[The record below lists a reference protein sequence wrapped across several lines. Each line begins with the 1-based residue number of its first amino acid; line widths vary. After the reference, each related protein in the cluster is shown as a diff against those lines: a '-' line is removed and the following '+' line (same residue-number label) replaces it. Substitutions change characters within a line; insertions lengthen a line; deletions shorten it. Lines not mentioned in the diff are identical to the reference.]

1 MSRPGRVAALL
12 AAAVTVTAFCAA
24 DVLARGYPFG
34 PRTRAVN
41 DLGNQYVPFHAH
53 LWDLLHGRSDG
64 GLLVNWQSGYGSSFL
79 PDLGTYLGSP
89 FALLVGLF
97 PRDEIDLAVYVIT
110 GLATAAAAVAMACL
124 LPALRPGRWWAAG
137 LLGASYALCGW
148 SVADAAVN
156 PMWLDGLIALPLLCL
171 VGEWTLAGRHRL
183 LGVLVVA
190 LAWTANFYT
199 AYMATLGAGLVL
211 LLRLWLTR
219 PARGA
224 ALAAAGRAVLTV
236 ALGTGLAAPLVT
248 VVWFGTRHACPGQ
261 VRPFTPVPTEDLLAR
276 LLPAT
281 YGFGSPAGYVG
292 ITALLL
298 ALALPF
304 HRAVPGR
311 VRTGWTALVLGTA
324 LSAQWAPTHLLWH
337 AFATPQGSPYRQ
349 TFVLC
354 GLLVIAAWHA
364 LSYGPP
370 DRRALTAAAGL
381 LALITTLA
389 SRGELVRPPT
399 WPVLLLATTGAL
411 GGLVLLARADAGGRT
426 PPFDPG
432 GPPPPG
438 RAGAGRRTWSAGP
451 GRPALRGR
459 VGTGRRARL
468 AGLGGLTLPGRVGAA
483 RRARSVGLGG
493 LPRLGRA
500 GAGRR
505 AWSVGLGGPALL
517 GRAGAGRRAW
527 SSDLG
532 GMPLPSRAD
541 ARWRTRL
548 AGLGGLTLPGRVGAA
563 RRARS
568 AGLGGPAL
576 LGRGGAGHR
585 ARSAGLG
592 GLPLLGRAGAGR
604 RARPAD
610 LGGPTRA
617 GAGRH
622 TRLAGLAVVVL
633 LGAQLGETVATSAV
647 ATRHRLAHLDDYAP
661 WGQRQ
666 QRQAAVVAGADDWP
680 RRRTDPGREQTVAND
695 PLLVGG
701 QGAQYYSSLTSD
713 VLSRTLTAL
722 GGGWTSRG
730 RSVQSLDNAVT
741 DVLFSVGARVHSP
754 PDPHQRQ
761 LPGDGGPVTVTRQA
775 VPPLVTVRS
784 APDRTPFGPSPYRN
798 QELLLG
804 SRVYTLPSTAVLDD
818 TGEPARGRRVGSG
831 DALDR
836 PVITARCPAGSQ
848 VHLWA
853 PHFSGTARLAGAP
866 ATARFTFVHP
876 RSSAAMEPLG
886 RAPASGRLRVELTP
900 DRPGRIPVG
909 AVGCL
914 DTARLRAAAARLRA
928 TGATAVTVSDGT
940 LRAELPAGSRGVAVV
955 AAPRIAGW
963 RCATGDGPA
972 RPAGEYHGL
981 IAVPLPGTPTSTSL
995 TCTFRPPGLK
1005 LGTAVGTASLLT
1017 LALLTTITA
1026 TRRRRLG
1033 RHTAPPAPATP
1044 TEPPMPSAP
1053 ATPSVPTTTPSRP
1066 A

>member
-1 MSRPGRVAALL
+1 MSRPRHAAALL

-24 DVLARGYPFG
+24 DVLARSYPFG

-53 LWDLLHGRSDG
+53 LWDLLHGRGDG

-89 FALLVGLF
+89 FALLVALF
-97 PRDEIDLAVYVIT
+97 PRDGIDLAVYVIT
-110 GLATAAAAVAMACL
+110 GLKTAAAAVAMACL

-148 SVADAAVN
+148 SVADAAAN

-171 VGEWTLAGRHRL
+171 VGEWALAGRHRL

-211 LLRLWLTR
+211 LLRLWLGR
-219 PARGA
+219 PSRGA

-236 ALGTGLAAPLVT
+236 VLGTGLAAPLVT
-248 VVWFGTRHACPGQ
+248 VVWFGTRHASPGL
-261 VRPFTPVPTEDLLAR
+261 VRAFTPVPAEDVLAR

-292 ITALLL
+292 VTALLL

-304 HRAVPGR
+304 HRAVPVR
-311 VRTGWTALVLGTA
+311 VRAGWTALVLGTA
-324 LSAQWAPTHLLWH
+324 LSMQWAPTHLLWH

-370 DRRALTAAAGL
+370 DRRALTAAAAL
-381 LALITTLA
+381 LTLVTALA
-389 SRGELVRPPT
+389 SRTDLVRPHT
-399 WPVLLLATTGAL
+399 WPVLLLATAGSL
-411 GGLVLLARADAGGRT
+411 GGLSLPART
-426 PPFDPG
+426 
-432 GPPPPG
+432 
-438 RAGAGRRTWSAGP
+438 SA
-451 GRPALRGR
+451 RNVFA
-459 VGTGRRARL
+459 
-468 AGLGGLTLPGRVGAA
+468 
-483 RRARSVGLGG
+483 
-493 LPRLGRA
+493 
-500 GAGRR
+500 
-505 AWSVGLGGPALL
+505 GPAL
-517 GRAGAGRRAW
+517 
-527 SSDLG
+527 
-532 GMPLPSRAD
+532 
-541 ARWRTRL
+541 
-548 AGLGGLTLPGRVGAA
+548 
-563 RRARS
+563 
-568 AGLGGPAL
+568 
-576 LGRGGAGHR
+576 
-585 ARSAGLG
+585 
-592 GLPLLGRAGAGR
+592 
-604 RARPAD
+604 
-610 LGGPTRA
+610 PTRA
-617 GAGRH
+617 GSGRR
-622 TRLAGLAVVVL
+622 TRPLSLAGLAVVVL
-633 LGAQLGETVATSAV
+633 LGAQLGETAATSAV

-666 QRQAAVVAGADDWP
+666 QRQADAVAGADDWP

-754 PDPHQRQ
+754 PDPHQRH
-761 LPGDGGPVTVTRQA
+761 LPGPGGPVTVTRQA

-804 SRVYTLPSTAVLDD
+804 SRVYTLPRTAVLDD
-818 TGEPARGRRVGSG
+818 TGQPARGRRVGSG
-831 DALDR
+831 DALAR

-853 PHFSGTARLAGAP
+853 PHFSGTARLVGAP
-866 ATARFTFVHP
+866 ASTRFTSVHP
-876 RSSAAMEPLG
+876 RSRAAVEPLG

-914 DTARLRAAAARLRA
+914 DIARLRAAAARLRA
-928 TGATAVTVSDGT
+928 TGATSVTVSDGT
-940 LRAELPAGSRGVAVV
+940 LRAELPAGSRGIAVV

-981 IAVPLPGTPTSTSL
+981 IAAPLPGTSAPTSL
-995 TCTFRPPGLK
+995 TCTFHPPGLR
-1005 LGTAVGTASLLT
+1005 LGTAVATASLLT
-1017 LALLTTITA
+1017 LALLTTVSTV
-1026 TRRRRLG
+1026 RRRRAG
-1033 RHTAPPAPATP
+1033 GPSAPTSPSAPPTP
-1044 TEPPMPSAP
+1044 TELPLPSAP
-1053 ATPSVPTTTPSRP
+1053 ATPFVPTTTPSRP